1 MALARSSE
9 SAWTTCANEMRKR
22 TIVIPQLE
30 TGDMRQV
37 DGQIT
42 FQFFSHLILHFTLEK
57 YTPSCHPMTKTVI
70 PFGI

>member
-1 MALARSSE
+1 MRGEGDVALARSSE

-37 DGQIT
+37 DGQIRTT
-42 FQFFSHLILHFTLEK
+42 FPIFDLMNYFYI
-57 YTPSCHPMTKTVI
+57 Y
-70 PFGI
+70 